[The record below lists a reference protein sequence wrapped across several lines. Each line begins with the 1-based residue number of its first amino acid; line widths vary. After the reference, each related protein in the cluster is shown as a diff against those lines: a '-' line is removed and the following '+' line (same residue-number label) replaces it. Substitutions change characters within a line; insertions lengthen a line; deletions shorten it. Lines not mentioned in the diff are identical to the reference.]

1 MQVVNA
7 LVKIISAIPIISNAD
22 VIPARNEGRFAVGS
36 ILGGEAFSCLP
47 ISEEGEENGF
57 TSREPR
63 GVRHVVED
71 LQLESSCDC
80 GGIVLDESP
89 RFLVMDF
96 PESLERVRWGA
107 KRIQKL

>member
-47 ISEEGEENGF
+47 LSKEGEENGF
-57 TSREPR
+57 TVIEVGSYLTNLPVFWSWTSPKAWSACAGERSVFR
-63 GVRHVVED
+63 
-71 LQLESSCDC
+71 SCAAS
-80 GGIVLDESP
+80 V
-89 RFLVMDF
+89 
-96 PESLERVRWGA
+96 
-107 KRIQKL
+107 